1 MAVSIVPNVARE
13 KMAKARAGLAEL
25 LFPLLA
31 PYLELQR
38 LPRLASLPPTL
49 HRVAW
54 VEKDLKDHLVST
66 PFLAMQSWVA
76 RNDLRG
82 LLEPRFV
89 ELGAHPSTTSQLG
102 LSKLPAA
109 SRHWVGSLGGL

>member
-1 MAVSIVPNVARE
+1 
-13 KMAKARAGLAEL
+13 
-25 LFPLLA
+25 
-31 PYLELQR
+31 
-38 LPRLASLPPTL
+38 
-49 HRVAW
+49 VAW

-89 ELGAHPSTTSQLG
+89 ELGAHPSTTSHLYAG
-102 LSKLPAA
+102 I
-109 SRHWVGSLGGL
+109 